1 MSVNLQQVALAV
13 TVAGVAGAWEPRLEA
28 ANEPTIALGVKGRPH
43 PSPLANTIQR
53 LAKAAT
59 PDEMTLWI
67 VGGFMFSVLAIVWV
81 LYNMGQNV
89 ENKQRPCT
97 APAGTC

>member
-1 MSVNLQQVALAV
+1 
-13 TVAGVAGAWEPRLEA
+13 
-28 ANEPTIALGVKGRPH
+28 
-43 PSPLANTIQR
+43 
-53 LAKAAT
+53 
-59 PDEMTLWI
+59 MTLWI

-97 APAGTC
+97 APAGPGTSRVDDHHDE